1 MLQAMDDGICQFSR
15 QFENSATGPDAAAVQ
30 GAYAAIRAHLPALPR
45 QGAGRA
51 VASLLDI
58 APAVDAFLLDAWGVL
73 NRGARP
79 VPGVAARLAELRAMG
94 KVLRVVTN
102 DGSRD
107 GAQAVAK
114 FRALG
119 YDFAAAEII
128 TARGAALAAA
138 GPFRRAGGRW
148 GVMGLADA
156 IPGAIALADDP
167 ADYAVAC
174 GFLLLDSSDWTPA
187 RQARLEAALR
197 AHPRRVVVGNP
208 DLVSPDL
215 HGFNVE
221 PGYWAHRLRE
231 TVGVEP
237 EFHGKPFP
245 SVFAAALASLPEIDP
260 ARVVMVGDTP
270 QTDILGGAAAG
281 CRTALVTGHGI
292 LRGQDVRASLA
303 AAAIRPDWLLDS
315 P

>member
-1 MLQAMDDGICQFSR
+1 MLQATDDGICHFFR

-30 GAYAAIRAHLPALPR
+30 GAYAAIRPHLPGLPR
-45 QGAGRA
+45 QGIGRA
-51 VASLLDI
+51 VDSLLEI
-58 APAVDAFLLDAWGVL
+58 APEVDAFLLDAWGVL

-79 VPGVAARLAELRAMG
+79 VPGAAARLAQLRAMG
-94 KVLRVVTN
+94 KALRVVTN

-119 YDFAAAEII
+119 YDFAQNEII
-128 TARGAALAAA
+128 TARGAARAAA
-138 GPFRRAGGRW
+138 GPGRW
-148 GVMGLADA
+148 GVMGLVDA

-167 ADYAVAC
+167 ADYAAAT

-187 RQARLEAALR
+187 RQALLEAALR
-197 AHPRRVVVGNP
+197 AQPRRVVVGNP

-231 TVGVEP
+231 TVGAAP

-245 SVFAAALASLPEIDP
+245 SVFAAALASLPGVDP

-281 CRTALVTGHGI
+281 CLTALVTDHGI
-292 LRGQDVRASLA
+292 LRGQDVGAALT

>member
-1 MLQAMDDGICQFSR
+1 MADQPMPQAMTAGICRFSR
-15 QFENSATGPDAAAVQ
+15 QFENAATGPDAAVVQ
-30 GAYAAIRAHLPALPR
+30 GAYAAIAPHLPALPR
-45 QGAGRA
+45 QGAGLR
-51 VASLLDI
+51 VASLLEI
-58 APAVDAFLLDAWGVL
+58 AAQVDAFLLDAWGVL
-73 NRGARP
+73 NRGADP
-79 VPGVAARLAELRAMG
+79 VPGVCERLNTLRAMG
-94 KVLRVVTN
+94 KQLRVVTN

-107 GAQAVAK
+107 GPQAVQK
-114 FRALG
+114 FRRLG
-119 YDFAAAEII
+119 YDFAEDEII

-138 GPFRRAGGRW
+138 GPGRW
-148 GVMGLADA
+148 GVMGLAEG
-156 IPGAIALADDP
+156 IHGAEALADDP
-167 ADYAVAC
+167 EVYARAE
-174 GFLLLDSSDWTPA
+174 GFLLLDASDWTPA
-187 RQARLEAALR
+187 RQALLEAALH

-231 TVGVEP
+231 NVGILP

-245 SVFAAALASLPEIDP
+245 SVFDMARASLPGIDP

-281 CRTALVTGHGI
+281 FRTALVTDHGI
-292 LRGQDVRASLA
+292 LRGQDVEAALQ
-303 AAAIRPDWLLDS
+303 AAAIRPDWLLAS